1 VTERAN
7 AGASRP
13 GRARPALAA
22 VAAAAHLAGLE
33 LRARQRRL
41 LALAAF
47 AGLFIAVAATS
58 AVLAG
63 EEGHVELE
71 TLFQIGGYPL
81 ISSVLLM
88 GWLLGRFP
96 LVATLVLM
104 SGVIAADRDA
114 GHARILAARP
124 ASPQLVYGIRFL
136 LLAALAFLLS
146 AILMPVFDLL
156 MIGTWAGPALLVL
169 ILAHVVVWGA
179 LTTLLSVFT
188 RLDAWLVLLLA
199 IFALVWTALRQ
210 EGMLPVVA
218 PLGDVIAFLL
228 PPQHELFALESAFAG
243 LQPIPWEAFWYCI
256 GYGTVALMLAAWAVG
271 RREI

>member
-1 VTERAN
+1 VTESAN